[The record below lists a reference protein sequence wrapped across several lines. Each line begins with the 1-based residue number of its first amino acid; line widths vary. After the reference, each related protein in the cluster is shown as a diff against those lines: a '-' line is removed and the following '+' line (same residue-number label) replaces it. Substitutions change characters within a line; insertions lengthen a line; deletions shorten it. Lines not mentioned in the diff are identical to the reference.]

1 MNENRNEEVRTDNC
15 LYIGSAQNYF
25 VRPPPSYFIYWDR
38 RSPGTCRVAVV
49 LAVPT
54 GFVAVQEYVP
64 ASSETEIG
72 LYEKF
77 VIFFFENLLFIISY
91 SIFDFFFLWL

>member
-1 MNENRNEEVRTDNC
+1 MKKKVHTDNC

-64 ASSETEIG
+64 ASSEMEIG
-72 LYEKF
+72 LYLLNEH
-77 VIFFFENLLFIISY
+77 FFNKDAWNLC
-91 SIFDFFFLWL
+91 